1 MRFLR
6 MTVALTL
13 TLGLRTALLAQEPP
27 KEDPQPGPE
36 AKPGMS
42 KQALDER
49 KKAFMESF
57 TNRLGDVQK
66 DETSPEREEIL
77 RLEDLKKEY
86 KGKLEKAEGNLER
99 SKTVVLDS
107 FKNLVMRG
115 KTKDEI
121 EQRCEGIW
129 LTYLRQS
136 RDNKSEV
143 YEYTR
148 ALKGLDRRVN
158 FVKQREA
165 ERDLPG
171 MGDQKYYKADAIEVY
186 GDEEGADLDVLGTG
200 KTHVSYYAML
210 KDFVLQMTGGGKG
223 NDEVLE
229 SMFEEP
235 RLVKLWKEWKRTAP
249 ADKPAEK

>member
-1 MRFLR
+1 
-6 MTVALTL
+6 
-13 TLGLRTALLAQEPP
+13 
-27 KEDPQPGPE
+27 
-36 AKPGMS
+36 MS
-42 KQALDER
+42 KAELEER
-49 KKAFMESF
+49 KKAYMDSF
-57 TNRLGDVQK
+57 TKRLGDIQK

-86 KGKLEKAEGNLER
+86 KTKLEKANENLER

-107 FKNLVMRG
+107 FKNLVTRG

-148 ALKGLDRRVN
+148 ALKGLERRVN
-158 FVKQREA
+158 FVKAREV
-165 ERDLPG
+165 ERELPS
-171 MGDQKYYKADAIEVY
+171 MGDQKYYKADSIEVY
-186 GDEEGADLDVLGTG
+186 DESEGADLDVLGTG

-210 KDFVLQMTGGGKG
+210 KDFVLQMSGGGRG
-223 NDEVLE
+223 NDEAVE
-229 SMFEEP
+229 RMFEEP
-235 RLVKLWKEWKRTAP
+235 RLVKLWKQWKKSAP